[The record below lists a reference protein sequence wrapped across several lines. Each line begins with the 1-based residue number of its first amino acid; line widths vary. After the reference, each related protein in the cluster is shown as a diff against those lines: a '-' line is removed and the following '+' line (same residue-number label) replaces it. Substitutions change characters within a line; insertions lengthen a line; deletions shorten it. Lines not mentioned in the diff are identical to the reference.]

1 MAKRFIVM
9 VHRKG
14 AKNAKEYLKEENK
27 LSTSSK
33 TMSSWKWGLFWNAI
47 VEKFCFEKGKK
58 RMACLRLFNTW
69 WTNFMI
75 IFLCMG
81 ILPIQNVFA
90 NQKHEGCQ
98 DSQCTKGDENVIT
111 KGASNEATSKDEILR
126 STQNDSEQ
134 KIQKNELKALSG
146 EMCQEHGVPE
156 SKCSLCNP
164 TIKTN
169 SYEELL
175 KKQCEHN
182 VPIIECDGCRHEVGA
197 VKVDKSILGEII
209 TIKNVELFDIDVTHK
224 ATGEVGPNRDRFVIV
239 SPRVSG
245 VVKELFVDWGDHV
258 KKGQKLAILDSI
270 ELGEV
275 RANDRKARAM
285 LRMAKKNYSREKTLY
300 KQKITSTKH
309 FLEAENAY
317 EQAQIELKALKEKL
331 ILMGQQEGDIQDI
344 AEDPVSSLFILSAP
358 FDGTVI
364 NKNVAIGELKDAFT
378 PIVTISDLTNLWV
391 WFDIYEKDIPIVFRG
406 NKVMISV
413 ASYPDEQFEGFVT
426 YIGAT
431 VDEKTRTVKVRA
443 EVDNRHEKLKPGMFA
458 KVLLLVETGSD
469 SPVVPEGTVQTDG
482 QKHFVFVP
490 LNEGYFL
497 RRDVTLGARVD
508 GHVKVISGLNK
519 NERVVVKGGFLLK
532 SEIMK
537 GKFGEGCA
545 H

>member
-1 MAKRFIVM
+1 
-9 VHRKG
+9 
-14 AKNAKEYLKEENK
+14 
-27 LSTSSK
+27 
-33 TMSSWKWGLFWNAI
+33 
-47 VEKFCFEKGKK
+47 
-58 RMACLRLFNTW
+58 
-69 WTNFMI
+69 MI
-75 IFLCMG
+75 ILLCMG
-81 ILPIQNVFA
+81 IIPMATVAA
-90 NQKHEGCQ
+90 NPKHDGCQ

-126 STQNDSEQ
+126 SAQNDRGQ
-134 KIQKNELKALSG
+134 KIQKDESKALSG

-156 SKCSLCNP
+156 SECSLCNP

-182 VPIIECDGCRHEVGA
+182 VPIIECDGCRHEVGV
-197 VKVDKSILGEII
+197 VKVDKSIIGEII
-209 TIKNVELFDIDVTHK
+209 TIKDVELSDIGVTLK
-224 ATGEVGPNRDRFVIV
+224 ATGEVGPNQNRFVVV
-239 SPRVSG
+239 SPRMPG
-245 VVKELFVDWGDHV
+245 VAKEVLVDWGDRV
-258 KKGQKLAILDSI
+258 KKGQVLAILDSI
-270 ELGEV
+270 ELGQ
-275 RANDRKARAM
+275 ARADYKKAKAM
-285 LRMAKKNYSREKTLY
+285 LKLAKKNYQREKSLY
-300 KQKITSTKH
+300 RQNICSKKQ
-309 FLEAENAY
+309 FLEAETDH
-317 EQAQIELKALKEKL
+317 EQAQIELKALRERLK
-331 ILMGQQEGDIQDI
+331 LMGLHENSMLNAPEGN
-344 AEDPVSSLFILSAP
+344 VSSLFTIAAP

-364 NKNVAIGELKDAFT
+364 KKSVAIGELKDAFT
-378 PIVTISDLTNLWV
+378 PIVTIADLTNLWV

-406 NKVMISV
+406 NKVIISV

-458 KVLLLVETGSD
+458 KVLLLHQSETMNS
-469 SPVVPEGTVQTDG
+469 SPVVPVETVQTDG

-497 RRDVTLGARVD
+497 RRDVTIGTQVD
-508 GHVKVISGLNK
+508 GYVKVISGLNK

-537 GKFGEGCA
+537 GKFGEGCT

>member
-1 MAKRFIVM
+1 MVYLQSFKTRMINFTIILLCIGIIPIV
-9 VHRKG
+9 
-14 AKNAKEYLKEENK
+14 
-27 LSTSSK
+27 
-33 TMSSWKWGLFWNAI
+33 
-47 VEKFCFEKGKK
+47 
-58 RMACLRLFNTW
+58 
-69 WTNFMI
+69 
-75 IFLCMG
+75 
-81 ILPIQNVFA
+81 NVAA
-90 NQKHEGCQ
+90 NQKHDSCQ
-98 DSQCTKGDENVIT
+98 DSH
-111 KGASNEATSKDEILR
+111 KDEI
-126 STQNDSEQ
+126 
-134 KIQKNELKALSG
+134 
-146 EMCQEHGVPE
+146 CPEHGVPE
-156 SKCSLCNP
+156 SECSLCNP
-164 TIKTN
+164 DMKIK
-169 SYEELL
+169 SLAPDIERGYEELL

-197 VKVDKSILGEII
+197 VKVDKSIIGEII

-224 ATGEVGPNRDRFVIV
+224 ATGEVGANRDRFVIV

-275 RANDRKARAM
+275 RANYKKAMAM

-300 KQKITSTKH
+300 KQKISSTKH

-317 EQAQIELKALKEKL
+317 EQARIELKALKEKL
-331 ILMGQQEGDIQDI
+331 ILMGQQEGDIQGI
-344 AEDPVSSLFILSAP
+344 AEDHVSSLFILSAP

-364 NKNVAIGELKDAFT
+364 EKNVAIGELKDAFT

-413 ASYPDEQFEGFVT
+413 ASYPDEQFEGLVT

-458 KVLLLVETGSD
+458 KVLLLHQSETMNS
-469 SPVVPEGTVQTDG
+469 SPVVPVETVQTDG

-490 LNEGYFL
+490 LKEGYFL
-497 RRDVTLGARVD
+497 KRDVVIGAGVD
-508 GHVKVISGLNK
+508 GYVKVISGLSRNDK
-519 NERVVVKGGFLLK
+519 VVVKGSFLLK
-532 SEIMK
+532 SELMK
-537 GKFGEGCA
+537 EKFGEGCA
-545 H
+545 D

>member
-1 MAKRFIVM
+1 M
-9 VHRKG
+9 V
-14 AKNAKEYLKEENK
+14 YLQ
-27 LSTSSK
+27 S
-33 TMSSWKWGLFWNAI
+33 
-47 VEKFCFEKGKK
+47 
-58 RMACLRLFNTW
+58 FNTRMI
-69 WTNFMI
+69 NFTI
-75 IFLCMG
+75 ILLFIG
-81 ILPIQNVFA
+81 ILPIENVFA

-98 DSQCTKGDENVIT
+98 DSHKDTKG
-111 KGASNEATSKDEILR
+111 EILR

-134 KIQKNELKALSG
+134 KIQKDESKALSG

-156 SKCSLCNP
+156 GECSLCNP
-164 TIKTN
+164 TIKN
-169 SYEELL
+169 NNYEELL

-182 VPIIECDGCRHEVGA
+182 VPIIECDGCRHEVGV
-197 VKVDKSILGEII
+197 VKVDKSIIGEII
-209 TIKNVELFDIDVTHK
+209 TIKNVGLFDIEITHK
-224 ATGEVGPNRDRFVIV
+224 ATGEVGPNRSRFVVV

-245 VVKELFVDWGDHV
+245 VVKELFVDWGDRV

-275 RANDRKARAM
+275 RANYRKAMAM

-300 KQKITSTKH
+300 KQKISSTKH

-331 ILMGQQEGDIQDI
+331 ILMGQQEGNIQDI
-344 AEDPVSSLFILSAP
+344 AIDQVSSLFILSAP

-364 NKNVAIGELKDAFT
+364 EKNVAIGELKDAFT
-378 PIVTISDLTNLWV
+378 PVVTISDLTNLWV

-406 NKVMISV
+406 NKVIISV
-413 ASYPDEQFEGFVT
+413 AAYPEEQFEGLVT

-458 KVLLLVETGSD
+458 KVLLLPQSDTTNRSPMVPVEA
-469 SPVVPEGTVQTDG
+469 VQTDG
-482 QKHFVFVP
+482 QKNFVFIP
-490 LNEGYFL
+490 LKEGYFL
-497 RRDVTLGARVD
+497 RRDVTLGTRVD
-508 GHVKVISGLNK
+508 GHVKVISGLNS
-519 NERVVVKGGFLLK
+519 NDRVVVRGGFLLK

-537 GKFGEGCA
+537 EKFGEGCA